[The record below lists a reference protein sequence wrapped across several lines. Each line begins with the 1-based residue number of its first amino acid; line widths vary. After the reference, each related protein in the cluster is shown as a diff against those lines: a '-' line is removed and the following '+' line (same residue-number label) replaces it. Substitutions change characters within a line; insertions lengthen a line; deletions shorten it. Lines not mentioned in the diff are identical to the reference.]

1 MNIYK
6 YCRQIL
12 FAREKIFV
20 RRVSPRIAS
29 RLLFLLM
36 CNLRVVRCRIVQV
49 QCELFCGESPLT
61 LRPNFKCEKGSVT
74 AAAAACS
81 PRRGIFVG
89 ENLLYNLRVMRCHV
103 VQGKRELFSFFASF
117 FLFSKEKKKR
127 NSL

>member
-36 CNLRVVRCRIVQV
+36 CNLRVVHCRVVQGKH
-49 QCELFCGESPLT
+49 ELFCGESPLT
-61 LRPNFKCEKGSVT
+61 LRPNFKSKKGSVT
-74 AAAAACS
+74 ADKPPVRPPGDFC
-81 PRRGIFVG
+81 GV
-89 ENLLYNLRVMRCHV
+89 
-103 VQGKRELFSFFASF
+103 
-117 FLFSKEKKKR
+117 
-127 NSL
+127 

>member
-74 AAAAACS
+74 ADKPPVRPAGGVLLVKISCI
-81 PRRGIFVG
+81 IFV
-89 ENLLYNLRVMRCHV
+89 
-103 VQGKRELFSFFASF
+103 
-117 FLFSKEKKKR
+117 
-127 NSL
+127 